1 VTADDRLT
9 GHVVVVVGED
19 GQRVAAAVTAL
30 EARGARVAAF
40 VDDASTDAGA
50 DALAEMVA
58 ELFPA
63 TPSDDP

>member
-9 GHVVVVVGED
+9 GRAVVVVGED
-19 GQRVAAAVTAL
+19 GERVAATVAAL

-40 VDDASTDAGA
+40 VDDASTEPGA

-58 ELFPA
+58 ELLR
-63 TPSDDP
+63 PSP